1 MIGRWIPTPDGHYK
15 WQDGAVTQIVRNG
28 GVLLLN
34 EVNFLPERVTTA
46 IFSLLDDRRHL
57 QLMGNNGEIVHA
69 HPNLLI
75 IADMNPNYRG
85 TRPMNEAFKDR
96 WAHKLEFDYDPTIER
111 RLIKAKSLLEMAKA
125 LREGG
130 ERREIMTP
138 ISTRSLVTFSNNI
151 HKLGLDYAIYSFLNG
166 FGDMKERNAVRVIVE
181 NTYKAN
187 IAQDFGIEVNFV
199 TDVAEQVA
207 EAVQA

>member
-1 MIGRWIPTPDGHYK
+1 
-15 WQDGAVTQIVRNG
+15 
-28 GVLLLN
+28 
-34 EVNFLPERVTTA
+34 
-46 IFSLLDDRRHL
+46 
-57 QLMGNNGEIVHA
+57 MGNNGEIVHA

-111 RLIKAKSLLEMAKA
+111 KLIKAKSLLDMAKA

-130 ERREIMTP
+130 ERREITTP

-166 FGDMKERNAVRVIVE
+166 FGDAKERNAVRVIVE
-181 NTYKAN
+181 NTYKSN
-187 IAQDFGIEVNFV
+187 IAQDFGLEVTFV
-199 TDVAEQVA
+199 PEVA
-207 EAVQA
+207 EAVEAVQA

>member
-1 MIGRWIPTPDGHYK
+1 
-15 WQDGAVTQIVRNG
+15 
-28 GVLLLN
+28 
-34 EVNFLPERVTTA
+34 
-46 IFSLLDDRRHL
+46 
-57 QLMGNNGEIVHA
+57 
-69 HPNLLI
+69 
-75 IADMNPNYRG
+75 
-85 TRPMNEAFKDR
+85 MNEAFKDR

-111 RLIKAKSLLEMAKA
+111 QLIKAKSLLEMAKA

-130 ERREIMTP
+130 ERREITTP

-151 HKLGLDYAIYSFLNG
+151 KKLGLDYAIYSFLNG

-187 IAQDFGIEVNFV
+187 IAQDFGIKVDFV
-199 TDVAEQVA
+199 TDVAESVTT

>member
-1 MIGRWIPTPDGHYK
+1 M
-15 WQDGAVTQIVRNG
+15 
-28 GVLLLN
+28 
-34 EVNFLPERVTTA
+34 
-46 IFSLLDDRRHL
+46 
-57 QLMGNNGEIVHA
+57 
-69 HPNLLI
+69 
-75 IADMNPNYRG
+75 
-85 TRPMNEAFKDR
+85 
-96 WAHKLEFDYDPTIER
+96 EFDYDPTIER